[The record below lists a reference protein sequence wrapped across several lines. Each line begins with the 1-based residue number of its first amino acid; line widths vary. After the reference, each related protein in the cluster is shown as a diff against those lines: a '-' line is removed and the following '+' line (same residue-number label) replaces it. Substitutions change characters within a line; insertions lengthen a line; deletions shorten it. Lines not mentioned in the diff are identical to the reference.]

1 MEALNSYQDWKHCI
15 TELCGIPLT
24 QAFIEQRLAALR
36 DATDGKTR
44 QFVEVWGEPHRQR
57 VIGWFEQAQREV
69 AH

>member
-36 DATDGKTR
+36 DAAEQLRAGQSGAMGGMDLGGLGGLLG
-44 QFVEVWGEPHRQR
+44 GE
-57 VIGWFEQAQREV
+57 
-69 AH
+69 